1 MDEKSCEIFNIFS
14 LLRKING
21 LNKQRVESFG
31 LNNLES
37 IILFHIDKIEDV
49 TQKDLVNKLQIPKQ
63 TINSVI
69 KNLNDNDLI
78 YMKTSEKDKRVKT
91 LALTEKGIEEV
102 SNMNSSLRLSNR
114 EIYDDL
120 GEEEIKE
127 IQSNL
132 RKIISAL
139 EKIWKRRKYG
149 KFKRI

>member
-127 IQSNL
+127 IKSKL

-139 EKIWKRRKYG
+139 EKNMQKEEIWKA
-149 KFKRI
+149 